1 VFLNFSTE
9 NKQKNTFVIFRIA
22 FQKMPYLF
30 CYHGTQKNN
39 KIYIK
44 HNEKKQQTMSS
55 LGEHFIA
62 LGRYSGLFRWI
73 RPPAIWRNIAAA
85 ALASLA
91 PAAQRVIAPPAA
103 AGVSWRRLTS
113 ALFPL
118 TRGAGEEGGFRGP
131 ILRILTG
138 LLLVL

>member
-1 VFLNFSTE
+1 
-9 NKQKNTFVIFRIA
+9 
-22 FQKMPYLF
+22 
-30 CYHGTQKNN
+30 
-39 KIYIK
+39 
-44 HNEKKQQTMSS
+44 MSS

-73 RPPAIWRNIAAA
+73 RPPAIRRNIAAT

-91 PAAQRVIAPPAA
+91 PSAQRVVAPPAA
-103 AGVSWRRLTS
+103 SVSWRRLTS

-138 LLLVL
+138 LFLV

>member
-1 VFLNFSTE
+1 
-9 NKQKNTFVIFRIA
+9 
-22 FQKMPYLF
+22 
-30 CYHGTQKNN
+30 
-39 KIYIK
+39 
-44 HNEKKQQTMSS
+44 MSS

-91 PAAQRVIAPPAA
+91 PAAQRVVAPPAA
-103 AGVSWRRLTS
+103 ASVSWRRLTS
-113 ALFPL
+113 ALVPL
-118 TRGAGEEGGFRGP
+118 SGGGAGEEGGFRGP

-138 LLLVL
+138 LFPVL